1 VTAAAPVKDRRPSE
15 VDSWAL
21 VEAIKQ
27 GDTARFGA
35 LYERY
40 APILRRYFRARGFD
54 FPTADDL
61 TSETC
66 LRAFRAIRS
75 LSYQRKDVLAW
86 FMVIARNL
94 AIDHL
99 KSAHRRHE
107 VCVGDLPDVSVLTSD
122 PERTIMARAE
132 LDALLPSLRSLSDE
146 QRQCLVLRRIF
157 GQSVEETAAS
167 MNRSQGAV
175 RALLHRAARSLNES
189 RVT

>member
-1 VTAAAPVKDRRPSE
+1 
-15 VDSWAL
+15 
-21 VEAIKQ
+21 
-27 GDTARFGA
+27 
-35 LYERY
+35 
-40 APILRRYFRARGFD
+40 
-54 FPTADDL
+54 
-61 TSETC
+61 
-66 LRAFRAIRS
+66 
-75 LSYQRKDVLAW
+75 VLAW

-107 VCVGDLPDVSVLTSD
+107 VCVGDLPDVSGLTSD

-132 LDALLPSLRSLSDE
+132 LDALIPSLRSLSDE
-146 QRQCLVLRRIF
+146 QRHCLVLRRIL

-175 RALLHRAARSLNES
+175 RALLHRAVRSLNES